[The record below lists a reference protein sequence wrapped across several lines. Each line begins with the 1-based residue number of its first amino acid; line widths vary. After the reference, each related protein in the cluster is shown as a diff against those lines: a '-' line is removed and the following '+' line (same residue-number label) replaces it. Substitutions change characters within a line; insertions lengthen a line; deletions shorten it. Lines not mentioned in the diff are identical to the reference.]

1 VDGARAGSEAR
12 LPEVTEH
19 GSKSNAIGLRDALII
34 GISSTAYSLA
44 AVIGLVV
51 TVGVQAPAVLL
62 ASFIPMFF
70 VATAFY
76 YMNRADQDCGTTFSW
91 VTRDKG
97 PWAGWI
103 GGS

>member
-1 VDGARAGSEAR
+1 M
-12 LPEVTEH
+12 
-19 GSKSNAIGLRDALII
+19 
-34 GISSTAYSLA
+34 
-44 AVIGLVV
+44 V

-62 ASFIPMFF
+62 TSFIPMFF

-91 VTRDKG
+91 VTRAMG

-103 GGS
+103 GGWAICVTGILVGFLADVAAATRTCSSVWAASPARRSQSRCSP

>member
-1 VDGARAGSEAR
+1 VEGAGGSREAR
-12 LPEVTEH
+12 SPEVTEH
-19 GSKSNAIGLRDALII
+19 GLKSNAIGFRDALII

-91 VTRDKG
+91 VRLDMG
-97 PWAGWI
+97 PWASWI